1 MDLLFIM
8 GCFIVTI
15 FIVYNILCYKNKKT
29 VYMLNN
35 KYIVLNDNYYTTQ
48 LIFGLVNSVL
58 LLVFYLVWNVTDR
71 NLPIFLFTTIIIF
84 WGLSY
89 MLEFYA
95 RKKCY
100 IGTKE
105 GF

>member
-8 GCFIVTI
+8 GCVIGTI

-29 VYMLNN
+29 VYMLSD
-35 KYIVLNDNYYTTQ
+35 KYIVLNDIYYTTQ

-58 LLVFYLVWNVTDR
+58 LLIFCLVWNVTDR
-71 NLPIFLFTTIIIF
+71 NPPIFLFATIIIF
-84 WGLSY
+84 WGLNY

-95 RKKCY
+95 IKKGY
-100 IGTKE
+100 IGTKDD
-105 GF
+105 